1 MFRIILEQLALLF
14 SFMII
19 GWVFG
24 KSGKIDPKQTRV
36 LSTLCTFLFLPMN
49 TFRTYSSNFNLPYL
63 QKYWVLLMMA
73 VVLLGMNLVI
83 AKLASKKLGRG
94 EYDTMVIEYSLMVP
108 NYAYMGYAL
117 AEGLFGQ
124 SGLLNLM
131 MFVPPTT
138 VYIYGYAYSRLTH
151 IQGSAFKRIFNI
163 SIIAMLVGAVVGLS
177 GIQLPAVVTTVTAKA
192 SGCLA
197 PISMMLAGITI
208 SEFDLKAL
216 LTDKV
221 AYALAGLRL
230 AVLPG
235 LVLLLGHLVRL
246 DPVLIRTAVLFF
258 AMPCGLNPIVFSKQ
272 VGEDSRPGARY
283 AFVSNVLSLLTLPIF
298 VSLI

>member
-1 MFRIILEQLALLF
+1 MLIILEKLSMLYIFLILGF
-14 SFMII
+14 F
-19 GWVFG
+19 FG
-24 KSGKIDPKQTRV
+24 KWKKEQNNHSGI
-36 LSTLCTFLFLPMN
+36 LSFLLVNLFLPAKVFN
-49 TFRTYSSNFNLPYL
+49 TFSKNFTVSYITQNSTTIIVSVSLL
-63 QKYWVLLMMA
+63 FVLVGFSLF
-73 VVLLGMNLVI
+73 V
-83 AKLASKKLGRG
+83 AKLLTKDKYEQKVYR
-94 EYDTMVIEYSLMVP
+94 YSLTLA

-208 SEFDLKAL
+208 SEFDLKSL